1 MELNSRFIINI
12 KLINLTYSIYEQL
25 LELYS
30 VFDIIDKTILTYER
44 LREIIASYSPNHN
57 VFVYMKNDNTILGVL
72 TLLLEQKLIHN
83 AKCVGHIEDF
93 VVKKEY
99 RSSNIGKELIGYA
112 INFSKENNC
121 YKIILDC
128 NTGLESYYK
137 SYGFIN
143 KGLYM
148 GYYFL

>member
-1 MELNSRFIINI
+1 MSTTCIINI
-12 KLINLTYSIYEQL
+12 NALNLTESIYEQL

-30 VFDIIDKTILTYER
+30 AFGKIDKTILTYER
-44 LREIIASYSPNHN
+44 FCEIVCSYPSKHN
-57 VFVYMKNDNTILGVL
+57 VFIYMINDIIMAVI
-72 TLLLEQKLIHN
+72 TLLIEQKLIHN

-99 RSSNIGKELIGYA
+99 RSTNVGKELIDYI

-137 SYGFIN
+137 RYGFEN
-143 KGLYM
+143 MGLYM
-148 GYYFL
+148 GYYF

>member
-1 MELNSRFIINI
+1 MSSIIRINS
-12 KLINLTYSIYEQL
+12 LHLTKSIYDQV

-30 VFDIIDKTILTYER
+30 AFDIIDKTVLTYER
-44 LREIIASYSPNHN
+44 FCEIVASYPPNHN
-57 VFVYMKNDNTILGVL
+57 MFVYMKNDNTILGVL

-99 RSSNIGKELIGYA
+99 RSSNIGKELIDYA
-112 INFSKENNC
+112 INYSKENNC

-128 NTGLESYYK
+128 NSGLESYYK
-137 SYGFIN
+137 TYGFIT

>member
-12 KLINLTYSIYEQL
+12 KSINLTESIYEQL

-30 VFDIIDKTILTYER
+30 AFGIIDKTILTYER
-44 LREIIASYSPNHN
+44 LREIVTSYPSNHN
-57 VFVYMKNDNTILGVL
+57 VFLYVSNEIIMGVI
-72 TLLLEQKLIHN
+72 TLLLEQKFIHN